1 MHTTA
6 AHYPEKP
13 SEGAQDHARAFFA
26 SMAALYPCTYC
37 RKDFAKEIRKQ
48 PPE

>member
-1 MHTTA
+1 LHTTA

-13 SEGAQDHARAFFA
+13 SKGAQDHAKALFA
-26 SMAALYPCTYC
+26 SLAALYPCTYC
-37 RKDFAKEIRKQ
+37 RKDFEEEIHKQ